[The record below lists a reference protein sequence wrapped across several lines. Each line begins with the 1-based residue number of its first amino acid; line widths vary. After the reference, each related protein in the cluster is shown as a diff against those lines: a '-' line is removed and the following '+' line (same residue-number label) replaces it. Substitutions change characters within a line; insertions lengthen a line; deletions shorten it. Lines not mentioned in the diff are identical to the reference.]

1 MKLLASLAITAALAA
16 FAGKAHADAA
26 TVEKFL
32 AWFDG
37 FASTAVADQQN
48 CPKMG
53 TDLNKSID
61 DNKALLDTIA
71 KAMQNGDEV
80 PDGTQQHMADTGKKV
95 ANAVAVKC
103 SKDENVQ
110 GAIHRLPGRHLK

>member
-1 MKLLASLAITAALAA
+1 MKLVASLVFVALTAFTA
-16 FAGKAHADAA
+16 KAHADAA

-37 FASTAVADQQN
+37 FANTAVADQQN

-61 DNKALLDTIA
+61 DNKALLDTIT

-95 ANAVAVKC
+95 AAAVAVKC
-103 SKDENVQ
+103 TKDENVQ

>member
-1 MKLLASLAITAALAA
+1 MKLLAGLVITAALASPA
-16 FAGKAHADAA
+16 RADKGD
-26 TVEKFL
+26 VEKFL
-32 AWFDG
+32 TWFDG

-61 DNKALLDTIA
+61 DNKPLLDAIA

-80 PDGTQQHMADTGKKV
+80 PDGTQQRMADTGKKV